1 MGVPRAQL
9 RGQPGV
15 TIRNVS
21 SFTTVQEAHA
31 LLLLLLLLM
40 CVFFACRK
48 CMEERE
54 VMSYE
59 LNEG

>member
-31 LLLLLLLLM
+31 TAAADV
-40 CVFFACRK
+40 CVFCLQEMHGR
-48 CMEERE
+48 ER
-54 VMSYE
+54 SDE
-59 LNEG
+59 L